1 MECFLSSA
9 APLIVSGLVT
19 VVAARRSPGCAH
31 IWGESKKKLMAR
43 DKDKVIT

>member
-9 APLIVSGLVT
+9 APLIVSVT